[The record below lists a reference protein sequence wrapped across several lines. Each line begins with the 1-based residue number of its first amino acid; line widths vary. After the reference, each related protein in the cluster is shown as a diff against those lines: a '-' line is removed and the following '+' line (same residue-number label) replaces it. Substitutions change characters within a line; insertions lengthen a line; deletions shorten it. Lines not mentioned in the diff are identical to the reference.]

1 MAKQARNKE
10 AFSANIAKQQ
20 FQQQFSANIAKHQS
34 QINTCCNEVKM
45 QMKQAVPMPI
55 VNWSADGQQFQQQ
68 PERKMHTYILER
80 WTSSINKE
88 VFQQPWK
95 SEWQKGG
102 MDWL

>member
-1 MAKQARNKE
+1 
-10 AFSANIAKQQ
+10 
-20 FQQQFSANIAKHQS
+20 
-34 QINTCCNEVKM
+34 M

-102 MDWL
+102 MDWLQVVNMKTMSNHRLIKIIGNELLCHIPCH